1 MAARWALVVAWMC
14 VVFIASSISDLGR
27 AKRVP
32 DWISHPIEYGAG
44 AVLLCRALEGQRRR
58 PVTHSILST
67 GSTRLTPST
76 LSTDSTLSTRSTP
89 LSLSTALTATLL
101 VTAYGVTDEYH
112 QSFVPGRTADPADVV
127 KDLAGA
133 VVACALY
140 RRWTSR
146 DSEAPRRESGA
157 PDPGPPAP
165 AVSQES
171 RAPRSREG
179 SR

>member
-1 MAARWALVVAWMC
+1 MAARWALVLAWMSA
-14 VVFIASSISDLGR
+14 VFAGSSISDLGR

-58 PVTHSILST
+58 PMTSS
-67 GSTRLTPST
+67 P
-76 LSTDSTLSTRSTP
+76 RSTP
-89 LSLSTALTATLL
+89 LALSTALTATLL
-101 VTAYGVTDEYH
+101 ATAYGVTDEYH

-127 KDLAGA
+127 KDLVGA
-133 VVACALY
+133 ALGCALY

-146 DSEAPRRESGA
+146 ESSV
-157 PDPGPPAP
+157 PM
-165 AVSQES
+165 E
-171 RAPRSREG
+171 SREG